1 MDFPLPRRL
10 AQAGLQSVVTAPLQ
24 ADEQM
29 LGLLI
34 VARSQVLGFS
44 DNDCEF
50 LRHLSDDLALVV
62 HQAQL

>member
-1 MDFPLPRRL
+1 M
-10 AQAGLQSVVTAPLQ
+10 APLQ

-34 VARSQVLGFS
+34 VARCQVQGFS
-44 DNDCEF
+44 EDDREF
-50 LRHLSDDLALVV
+50 VGQLSDHLALVV

>member
-1 MDFPLPRRL
+1 M
-10 AQAGLQSVVTAPLQ
+10 APLQ

-34 VARSQVLGFS
+34 VARTRVLGFS

-50 LRHLSDDLALVV
+50 LRHLSDHLALVV